1 MAIAIYCKPVSHL
14 LEQPNDNMWQTV
26 FFFFLKKRLFLIRL
40 KTYRSSVDLEN

>member
-26 FFFFLKKRLFLIRL
+26 FFFLKKKAFFNQ
-40 KTYRSSVDLEN
+40 TENLQVIC